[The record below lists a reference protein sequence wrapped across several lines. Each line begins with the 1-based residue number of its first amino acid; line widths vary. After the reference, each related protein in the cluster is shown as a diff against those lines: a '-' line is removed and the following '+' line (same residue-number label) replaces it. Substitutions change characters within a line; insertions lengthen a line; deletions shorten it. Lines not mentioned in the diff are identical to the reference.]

1 MGYISELRKKVG
13 HAPLM
18 APAAPAY
25 AVITGASSGI
35 GAEFAK
41 QLAAHGYNLILV
53 ARRRERLIKTA
64 RYLSKKFKV
73 KCTVLVKDLSKREEC
88 ESLFEEIKDYDIEVF
103 INNAGFGVF
112 GAFAD
117 TDLNNELDM
126 ISVNVSAVHILT
138 KKMVKYFGDKNKGYL
153 LNVASSAGLLPAG
166 PYMSAYYATKAYV
179 VSLTKGIAEELREE
193 NKNVY
198 VGALCP
204 GPVETEFNSVAGVS
218 FGSKGIS
225 AKECAK
231 TAVDAMFKRKKIIV
245 PGRILKLGTYAAKF
259 VPESLLLKF
268 VSKFQKGKNRG

>member
-18 APAAPAY
+18 APAALAY

-35 GAEFAK
+35 GVEFAK

-53 ARRRERLIKTA
+53 ARRKERLIKTA

-117 TDLNNELDM
+117 TALDSEMDM

-231 TAVDAMFKRKKIIV
+231 TAVDSMFKRKKIIV

-259 VPESLLLKF
+259 VPENLLLKF

>member
-18 APAAPAY
+18 APAALAY

-53 ARRRERLIKTA
+53 ARRKERLIKTA

-117 TDLNNELDM
+117 TALDSEMDM

-231 TAVDAMFKRKKIIV
+231 TAVDSMFKRKKIIV

-268 VSKFQKGKNRG
+268 VSKFQKVKNRG

>member
-18 APAAPAY
+18 APAALAY

-53 ARRRERLIKTA
+53 ARRRERLIKIA
-64 RYLSKKFKV
+64 RFLSKKFKV
-73 KCTVLVKDLSKREEC
+73 KCTVLVKDLSQREEC

-126 ISVNVSAVHILT
+126 ISVNVFAVHILT
-138 KKMVKYFGDKNKGYL
+138 KRMVKYFGEKNKGYL

-259 VPESLLLKF
+259 VPENLLLKF

>member
-1 MGYISELRKKVG
+1 MTDCEHK
-13 HAPLM
+13 
-18 APAAPAY
+18 Y

-41 QLAAHGYNLILV
+41 QLALHGYNLILV
-53 ARRRERLIKTA
+53 ARRKDRLIKIA
-64 RYLSKKFKV
+64 KYLSKKFYV
-73 KCTVLVKDLSKREEC
+73 SCNLLVKDLSKREDC

-117 TDLNNELDM
+117 TSLDNELDM

-138 KKMVKYFGDKNKGYL
+138 KKMVKYFRDKNRGYL
-153 LNVASSAGLLPAG
+153 LNVASSAGLIPAG

-179 VSLTKGIAEELREE
+179 VSLTKGVAEELKEE

-225 AKECAK
+225 AKKCVQIAIG
-231 TAVDAMFKRKKIIV
+231 AMFKRKKIIV
-245 PGRILKLGTYAAKF
+245 PGRMLKIGAYAAKF

-268 VSKFQKGKNRG
+268 VSEFQKGKNK

>member
-18 APAAPAY
+18 APAALAY

-35 GAEFAK
+35 GVEFAK

-53 ARRRERLIKTA
+53 ARRKERLIKTA

-117 TDLNNELDM
+117 TALDREMDM

-231 TAVDAMFKRKKIIV
+231 TAVDSMFKRKKIIV
-245 PGRILKLGTYAAKF
+245 PGRILKLGTYDAKF
-259 VPESLLLKF
+259 VPENLLLKF